1 MSALCNLKAR
11 IMFAKITGTG
21 SYLPAKVL
29 HNTDIAKMVDTSDE
43 WITQRVGIKQ
53 RHIANESETTAYM
66 AIEAANNAMSMAN
79 LQGQDID
86 LIIVAT
92 GTADYIMPSTAS
104 IVQTQIGAPC
114 CPSFDISAACSGF
127 VYAVD
132 IAKQYIENSS
142 AKNALVIASERM
154 SRTLDWQ
161 DRSTCVLF
169 GDGAGAVVLSQSTE
183 LGIIASTLYCDGE
196 GKDIL
201 NIPGLLSKT
210 PFTQTQYHAMLHME
224 GNKVFKQA
232 VSKLTDL
239 VSDLLCKANMQN
251 TDIDWLI
258 PHQANY
264 RILEATA
271 KKLNMPMSQ
280 VILTLEN
287 HGNTSAASIP
297 LALDHAVRNNQ
308 IKPGQTILTEAF
320 GAGLVWGG
328 FIAKF

>member
-1 MSALCNLKAR
+1 
-11 IMFAKITGTG
+11 MFAKITGTG
-21 SYLPAKVL
+21 SYLPAKIL

-53 RHIANESETTAYM
+53 RHIANETETTAYM
-66 AIEAANNAMSMAN
+66 AIKAAKNAMSMAK

-104 IVQTQIGAPC
+104 IVQTQISALH
-114 CPSFDISAACSGF
+114 CPAFDISAACSGF
-127 VYAVD
+127 VYAID
-132 IAKQYIENSS
+132 IAKQYIENGS
-142 AKNALVIASERM
+142 AKNALIIASERM

-161 DRSTCVLF
+161 DRATCVLF
-169 GDGAGAVVLSQSTE
+169 GDGAGAVVLSQSE
-183 LGIIASTLYCDGE
+183 KPGIIASTLYCDGE

-210 PFTQTQYHAMLHME
+210 AFTQTQYHAMLHMD
-224 GNKVFKQA
+224 GSKVFKKA
-232 VSKLTDL
+232 VSKLSDL
-239 VSDLLCKANMQN
+239 VSDLLNKANMHDV
-251 TDIDWLI
+251 DIDWLV

-280 VILTLEN
+280 VVVTLEQ

-297 LALDHAVRNNQ
+297 LALDHAVRKSQ
-308 IKPGQTILTEAF
+308 IKPGQTILAEAF

>member
-1 MSALCNLKAR
+1 
-11 IMFAKITGTG
+11 MFAKITGTG

-53 RHIANESETTAYM
+53 RHIANESETTAHM
-66 AIEAANNAMSMAN
+66 AIEAAKNAMELAN
-79 LQGQDID
+79 IQAQDID

-114 CPSFDISAACSGF
+114 CPAFDISAACSGF

-132 IAKQYIENSS
+132 IAKQYIENGS

-161 DRSTCVLF
+161 DRATCVLF
-169 GDGAGAVVLSQSTE
+169 GDGAGAIILSQSVE
-183 LGIIASTLYCDGE
+183 AGIIASTLYCDGE
-196 GKDIL
+196 GKDML
-201 NIPGLLSKT
+201 NIPGLLSKI
-210 PFTQTQYHAMLHME
+210 PFTQAQYHAMLHME
-224 GNKVFKQA
+224 GNKVFKKA
-232 VSKLTDL
+232 VSKLSDL
-239 VSDLLCKANMQN
+239 VSDLLTKANMCDS
-251 TDIDWLI
+251 DIDWLV

-280 VILTLEN
+280 VIITLEN